1 MLASAGCSPSARAQG
16 QQPLFATADNC
27 MACHN
32 SLKTATGEDMSIGT
46 AWRASMMANSARDPY
61 WQASVRRETI
71 DHPKAADEIEDEC
84 AVCHMPMARTTA
96 AARKQRGQVFA
107 HLPVGEAGSH
117 EGMLAAD
124 GVSCTACHQI
134 TPKLLGTRESF
145 SGGYSIDLA
154 ARPEERPLYGPFP
167 VESGR
172 VRIMHSA
179 TGFRPEQSDHVRQS
193 ELCATCHTLYTKA
206 RDESGAVVGEFP
218 EQVPYLEWRHSSF
231 ASQRSCIACHMPVV
245 EGTARMSSVLGEPRE
260 GVARHDFRGG
270 NAFMLKMLN
279 RYRDELAVQ
288 AQPAELDA
296 AVQLAAAH
304 LRTSATLAL
313 DVERDGADTLRVVVN
328 VANLAGHKL
337 PTAYPSRRA
346 WIHVTVRDTSGR
358 TIFESGAL
366 QATGAITGNDNDE
379 NGSRFEPHHTAITSP
394 DQVQIYES
402 ILGDTAGGV
411 TTGLLKAVR
420 YLKDNRLLPQGFDKR
435 TAHADIA
442 VRGSAA
448 DDADF
453 AGGGDRVLYVVSTAG
468 VRGNVTIEAS
478 LMYQPIGFR
487 WADNLRQ
494 YQGIEPKRFVQYYD
508 AMSAGS
514 AEVLARGGTTYSR

>member
-1 MLASAGCSPSARAQG
+1 
-16 QQPLFATADNC
+16 
-27 MACHN
+27 
-32 SLKTATGEDMSIGT
+32 
-46 AWRASMMANSARDPY
+46 
-61 WQASVRRETI
+61 
-71 DHPKAADEIEDEC
+71 
-84 AVCHMPMARTTA
+84 
-96 AARKQRGQVFA
+96 
-107 HLPVGEAGSH
+107 
-117 EGMLAAD
+117 
-124 GVSCTACHQI
+124 
-134 TPKLLGTRESF
+134 
-145 SGGYSIDLA
+145 
-154 ARPEERPLYGPFP
+154 
-167 VESGR
+167 
-172 VRIMHSA
+172 
-179 TGFRPEQSDHVRQS
+179 
-193 ELCATCHTLYTKA
+193 
-206 RDESGAVVGEFP
+206 
-218 EQVPYLEWRHSSF
+218 
-231 ASQRSCIACHMPVV
+231 
-245 EGTARMSSVLGEPRE
+245 
-260 GVARHDFRGG
+260 
-270 NAFMLKMLN
+270 MLN

-468 VRGNVTIEAS
+468 VRGNVTIKAS